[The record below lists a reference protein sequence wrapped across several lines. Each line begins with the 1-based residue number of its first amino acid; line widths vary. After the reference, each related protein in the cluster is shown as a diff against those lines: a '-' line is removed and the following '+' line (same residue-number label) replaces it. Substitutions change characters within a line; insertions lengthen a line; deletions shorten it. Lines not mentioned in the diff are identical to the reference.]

1 MLFRSGHGAPHHPRI
16 FGGSSFSSEGRIA
29 RSTVILMRSLSLLP
43 LVLVVVALTGCGER
57 APLYQSDDPEIARR
71 NDEGVMLMGRYDY
84 DGAYEAFASLLEDHP
99 QLLDVRTNL
108 AIAQLN
114 RQRDGDE
121 AAAIAVFRSVLADD
135 PSHDRARYGLGLL
148 LVRAGE
154 EEECRE
160 VFSSLANDVPD
171 DPFVQYFLAQAIEI
185 GRAHV

>member
-1 MLFRSGHGAPHHPRI
+1 
-16 FGGSSFSSEGRIA
+16 
-29 RSTVILMRSLSLLP
+29 MRSLSLLP

-135 PSHDRARYGLGLL
+135 PSHERARYGLGLL

-160 VFSSLANDVPD
+160 VFSSLAGDVPD
-171 DPFVQYFLAQAIEI
+171 DPFVQYFLAQAIEPEQPEQAAAGYSMVLELDPLLRSAVYRLSLI
-185 GRAHV
+185 HI